1 MDEYTCTAISG
12 DRLNSHGLPK
22 LEEKSLKLHT
32 PFCRET
38 AKDFKNSAAGKEVLK
53 AAVTQLLLYYTRM
66 LELLKRSGPECAAL
80 IREAVTV
87 PTIMYSIKSLPIQ
100 IR

>member
-1 MDEYTCTAISG
+1 MQRHLLRQGAW
-12 DRLNSHGLPK
+12 LLSHGPLT
-22 LEEKSLKLHT
+22 SLKLHVL
-32 PFCRET
+32 FCRET

>member
-1 MDEYTCTAISG
+1 M
-12 DRLNSHGLPK
+12 
-22 LEEKSLKLHT
+22 SLKLHV